1 MEEKKYIMW
10 SDGVLTSFGV
20 VKGKTE
26 CGRYSVANP
35 ASIAFA
41 VVNEPVYEVD
51 ENGQVKIDEHG
62 QPVIRTDEHG
72 QPVMKGSLKWEMTP
86 YVFGACLKDSADNIW
101 TVNPNYIISDDA
113 EYDERL
119 IAHYETIIKLCD
131 KHKG

>member
-26 CGRYSVANP
+26 CGCYTVANP
-35 ASIAFA
+35 VSIAFA
-41 VVNEPVYEVD
+41 VVNEPVLNEQGEIQMD
-51 ENGQVKIDEHG
+51 DNGQPI
-62 QPVIRTDEHG
+62 
-72 QPVMKGSLKWEMTP
+72 MKGGLKWEMNP

-101 TVNPNYIISDDA
+101 TIKPHYIISDDA

-119 IAHYETIIKLCD
+119 IGHYETLVKLCD
-131 KHKG
+131 KVQG

>member
-26 CGRYSVANP
+26 CGCYTVENP
-35 ASIAFA
+35 VSIAFA
-41 VVNEPVYEVD
+41 VVNEPVFETD
-51 ENGQVKIDEHG
+51 ENGNVTMDAQG
-62 QPVIRTDEHG
+62 QPVVKIGDNG
-72 QPVMKGSLKWEMTP
+72 QPLMKGGLKWEMNP

-101 TVNPNYIISDDA
+101 TIKPHYIISDDA

-119 IAHYETIIKLCD
+119 IGHYETLVKLCD
-131 KHKG
+131 KVQG

>member
-26 CGRYSVANP
+26 CGCYTVANP
-35 ASIAFA
+35 VSIAFA
-41 VVNEPVYEVD
+41 VVNEPVLNEKGEVQMD
-51 ENGQVKIDEHG
+51 DNGQPI
-62 QPVIRTDEHG
+62 
-72 QPVMKGSLKWEMTP
+72 MKGGLKWEMNP

-101 TVNPNYIISDDA
+101 TIKPHYVISEDA

-119 IAHYETIIKLCD
+119 IGHYETLVKLCD
-131 KHKG
+131 KVQG